1 MLVMRTSESG
11 TDALGQLVA
20 PQQTVRLYNLAFAV
34 NPLRFDRVEPRA
46 LLGQQTGDYP
56 HPSFAEALLDFPVMR
71 ADPSTNLAAYVP
83 KLALSQIRTNTFLPA
98 ASSLSEHHERKRVVI
113 PLTGR
118 PSTKRNHVS
127 SSSGT

>member
-46 LLGQQTGDYP
+46 LLGGNRD
-56 HPSFAEALLDFPVMR
+56 R
-71 ADPSTNLAAYVP
+71 
-83 KLALSQIRTNTFLPA
+83 
-98 ASSLSEHHERKRVVI
+98 
-113 PLTGR
+113 
-118 PSTKRNHVS
+118 
-127 SSSGT
+127 

>member
-1 MLVMRTSESG
+1 MLVVRTSESG

-20 PQQTVRLYNLAFAV
+20 PQQTVRLYNLALAV
-34 NPLRFDRVEPRA
+34 NPLRFYRVEPRA

-56 HPSFAEALLDFPVMR
+56 HSSFAEALLNFPVMR
-71 ADPSTNLAAYVP
+71 ADPPTNLAAYVP
-83 KLALSQIRTNTFLPA
+83 TRVVSQIRTNTFLPA
-98 ASSLSEHHERKRVVI
+98 ASSFSVHHERKRVVI

-118 PSTKRNHVS
+118 PSTKRNHVL

>member
-46 LLGQQTGDYP
+46 LLGQQRQVT
-56 HPSFAEALLDFPVMR
+56 
-71 ADPSTNLAAYVP
+71 
-83 KLALSQIRTNTFLPA
+83 IRTPASLRPFLT
-98 ASSLSEHHERKRVVI
+98 SRL
-113 PLTGR
+113 
-118 PSTKRNHVS
+118 
-127 SSSGT
+127 